1 MKKTGQK
8 EGTFRA
14 AATPRKAVPQ
24 VSFGLSET
32 ASLGTTKEATMAMA
46 TVRTATARNDARQP
60 KAAAEAARGAV
71 AARVPTL
78 AKPICRLVSP
88 AKRSGGKRLA

>member
-8 EGTFRA
+8 EGTFKA
-14 AATPRKAVPQ
+14 AATPRNAAPQ
-24 VSFGLSET
+24 VSFGLSAPE
-32 ASLGTTKEATMAMA
+32 SLGTRKTIMRAMA
-46 TVRTATARNDARQP
+46 TVRTATARNEARQP

-88 AKRSGGKRLA
+88 AKRSGGKRRA